1 MKELKCFLENI
12 NEAVKTPEE
21 WIHDEDSVLVRLPG
35 NPSVDEVMKIT
46 NGVITW
52 TGPQDINYGDGVEF
66 DAPIPNF
73 VKFDEQSWENVPVS
87 IVFNVRNQ
95 KDLDMIPGK
104 IVDAYE
110 SIKKPNMV
118 LKNVGIMK
126 HQFSGFKIVATK
138 LKNLTLDL
146 SAWNSKYKAQWPGKD
161 YFIVEQTGIRTPM
174 NDKEFYNFASNI
186 KLINNTDKATFMDT
200 VSKGAKM
207 VLKEFK
213 VSPEKWYKKHLKF
226 IQTMKDNGFNM
237 LILPR
242 TDIPLEKEEALKKY
256 KKLNLDFMD

>member
-1 MKELKCFLENI
+1 MKELKYFLENI

-21 WIHDEDSVLVRLPG
+21 WVHDEDSIIVRL
-35 NPSVDEVMKIT
+35 NDNSTVDDVIEIT
-46 NGVITW
+46 NGVVTW
-52 TGPQDINYGDGVEF
+52 KGPQDFYYSDVVVF
-66 DAPIPNF
+66 TAPIPPF
-73 VKFDEQSWENVPVS
+73 IKFDVDSWSNVPVT
-87 IVFNVRNQ
+87 INFNIRNQ
-95 KDLDMIPGK
+95 KDIDNIPGK
-104 IVDAYE
+104 IVDVYE
-110 SIKKPNMV
+110 SIKKPNIV
-118 LKNVGIMK
+118 IKNVGIK
-126 HQFSGFKIVATK
+126 NHKWAGFRIVATK

-174 NDKEFYNFASNI
+174 NDKEFYNFASNV

-200 VSKGAKM
+200 GSKGAKM

-213 VSPEKWYKKHLKF
+213 AAPEKWYKKHLKF

-256 KKLNLDFMD
+256 KKLKLDFMD